1 MLKPG
6 PYDTV
11 SSSCRSFL
19 SSVSVNVQNSSRLR
33 PYIIILAIVVLFRFL
48 TLATPDLVDTTE
60 GRYATTAQIMLEKG
74 DWVTPWIIYKGV
86 EEPYLGKPPLHFWL
100 IKLSYM
106 TFGVEN
112 FAARLP
118 GVLSFIA
125 ITATVFY
132 LLTNLFGR
140 RAAIV
145 GALVFSTSTLAF
157 FLAGAVLLDVTLT
170 VGITLAIAG
179 FALADRSRVHGY
191 LCFAGLGLG
200 ILVKGPVA
208 VIFAGMALGPWV
220 VLRRWLTGR
229 WPAQMRAL
237 PWVSG
242 GALTLAIAVPWY
254 IFAEIQ
260 NPGFLKYFIWNENL
274 GRFFAKEYGDRF
286 GSGHRQP
293 RGTAWLMFI
302 PAVIPWSIVLVASMI
317 ESYRSLSIKGF
328 INRLKKEE
336 WLLFGFLW
344 AISCPLL
351 LMGARQYTAT
361 YLMSSIPGF
370 AFLMAVLWK
379 SSLENESKGSF
390 PSPRVT
396 RIMLVTL
403 GSICVIA
410 PIVLKVYFAIHEVA
424 FLSTVAFGI
433 ILVAF
438 AIFKRPSGD
447 SLHAFGSIALATV
460 CVYALLIP
468 CADIQISK
476 NRSTREIIK
485 LAERLVGGAP
495 QGEFKVGFGY
505 NLPFSASFYS
515 RILSTPQRKITVSQV
530 TAENLKNPSEH
541 VILVRGKAEGTLLAL
556 DPGKQ
561 KLGQMDK
568 WNVYKGAPLLPQ

>member
-1 MLKPG
+1 MNEQK
-6 PYDTV
+6 
-11 SSSCRSFL
+11 SS
-19 SSVSVNVQNSSRLR
+19 QLR
-33 PYIIILAIVVLFRFL
+33 PYITILATIVLLRLL
-48 TLATPDLVDTTE
+48 TLTTPDLVDTTE

-100 IKLSYM
+100 MKLSYM

-112 FAARLP
+112 FSARLP
-118 GVLSFIA
+118 GVFSFIA
-125 ITATVFY
+125 IIATLFY
-132 LLTNLFGR
+132 LLTNVFGR
-140 RAAIV
+140 RAALV

-179 FALADRSRVHGY
+179 FALADRSRVNGY

-220 VLRRWLTGR
+220 VLRRWLTGT
-229 WPAQMRAL
+229 WPAQMKAL
-237 PWVSG
+237 PWISG
-242 GALTLAIAVPWY
+242 GALTLAIALPWY
-254 IFAEIQ
+254 IFAEIK

-286 GSGHRQP
+286 GSGHQQP
-293 RGTAWLMFI
+293 RGTAWLMLI
-302 PAVIPWSIVLVASMI
+302 PSVVPWSLVLVASMI
-317 ESYRSLSIKGF
+317 ESYRSFSIKGF
-328 INRLKKEE
+328 INRLKHDE
-336 WLLFGFLW
+336 WLLLGFLW

-379 SSLENESKGSF
+379 RSLENGAQGSI

-396 RIMLVTL
+396 RIILITL
-403 GSICVIA
+403 GLTCVIA
-410 PIVLKVYFAIHEVA
+410 PIVLKALFEIHQFALI
-424 FLSTVAFGI
+424 STVAFGVT
-433 ILVAF
+433 LVALAF
-438 AIFKRPSGD
+438 FKRPSED
-447 SLHAFGSIALATV
+447 SLKSFGSIALATGI
-460 CVYALLIP
+460 VYALLFP
-468 CADIQISK
+468 CADIQVSQ
-476 NRSTREIIK
+476 NRSTREVIK
-485 LAERLVGGAP
+485 LAESLIGGLP
-495 QGEFKVGFGY
+495 NGEFKVGFGY

-530 TAENLKNPSEH
+530 KEGDLKSPSEH
-541 VILVRGKAEGTLLAL
+541 VIIVRGKAAASLLAL
-556 DPGKQ
+556 DPNKE
-561 KLGQMDK
+561 KLGQLDK
-568 WNVYKGAPLLPQ
+568 WHVYRGAPLPPH